1 MQLSHC
7 RKLLRCLLL
16 LSWVMAPMLNA
27 AVLPEDRMDVLYHR
41 YDGGGMDIKGPSVLV
56 RKSFADKVSV
66 NANYYVD
73 KVSAASVDVVT
84 TASPYTEERIEKS
97 IGLDYLSDKT
107 LYSVGI
113 TASDE
118 RDYIGRTA
126 FVGVSQDFFGDMTT
140 VSLGYAQGDD
150 EVRRRDDP
158 DFREDLTR
166 RSYQVGVSQVLT
178 RNLIVGINH
187 ELISD
192 QGYLNNP
199 YRSVRY
205 LTASGFAYQPEV
217 YPRTRTSEATALR
230 GSYYLPWRA
239 ALHGEFR
246 WFEDSWGIDARDW
259 SLTLVQPLS
268 EEWVLELR
276 TRHYRQSAADFYSD
290 LFPFQDAQNFLA
302 RDKEMS
308 TFRAMSFGATAGF
321 QRRWPAM
328 PWVDR
333 YGVRLGLDLYRYDYR
348 DFRDL
353 RVSAAPGE
361 EPLYSFDAWVTTL
374 VFTLWY

>member
-1 MQLSHC
+1 MI
-7 RKLLRCLLL
+7 RRNMWWPLLL
-16 LSWVMAPMLNA
+16 LLCAPALHA

-56 RKSFADKVSV
+56 RKSVADKVSV

-84 TASPYTEERIEKS
+84 TASPYTEERIEKG

-107 LYSVGI
+107 LYSVGV

-118 RDYIGRTA
+118 RDYIGRTVFA
-126 FVGVSQDFFGDMTT
+126 GVSQDFFGDMTT
-140 VSLGYAQGDD
+140 LSLGYSHGTD

-158 DFREDLTR
+158 DFSEDLVR

-187 ELISD
+187 ELITD
-192 QGYLNNP
+192 RGYLNNP

-205 LTASGFAYQPEV
+205 LNGGSFAYQPEV

-276 TRHYRQSAADFYSD
+276 TRHYRQNAADFYSD

-308 TFRAMSFGATAGF
+308 TFRSMSFGATAGF
-321 QRRWPAM
+321 QRRWPGM
-328 PWVDR
+328 PWIDR
-333 YGVRLGLDLYRYDYR
+333 YGVRLGLDLYRFDYR

-353 RVSAAPGE
+353 RVSAPPGE